1 MNGWFLVRCFGGR
14 REGGSSRIW
23 RTTTMVVVL
32 VGLLSFQQRVTFS
45 NGFIMTPPRP
55 TINSSPTISS
65 SSRILGTG
73 YRVLLQQPSRRNNIR
88 RLTLFLA
95 TSSPLPSMDQLL
107 NDPFMKQVQYG
118 SLLTEELMRLE
129 KNTRFNHEEVDDASR
144 RSAAASAAAL
154 CESIQAQL
162 SHAEGIRGFMVSYL
176 TADDDNDEEED
187 TSPIPDILLD
197 ALKRQAEKDPSQL
210 IPLAC
215 TYSHLIQTK
224 GKSAYSHS
232 CCTLHFSHSRPS
244 VFCFRC
250 G

>member
-1 MNGWFLVRCFGGR
+1 MNGWVLVRCFGGR
-14 REGGSSRIW
+14 GEGGSSRTW
-23 RTTTMVVVL
+23 STTTMVVVL

-45 NGFIMTPPRP
+45 NGFVMTPHRP
-55 TINSSPTISS
+55 TINSSPSIII

-73 YRVLLQQPSRRNNIR
+73 YRVVLQQPSRRNNIR

-95 TSSPLPSMDQLL
+95 TSSSLPSMDQLL

-162 SHAEGIRGFMVSYL
+162 SHSEGIRGFMVSYL

-215 TYSHLIQTK
+215 TYSHLILTE
-224 GKSAYSHS
+224 GKSAHSHS